1 MSIIA
6 SYIKKI
12 KPSATLA
19 LAAKAKD
26 LKAQGV
32 DVINLSVG
40 EPDFDSFD
48 NIKEA
53 AIDAIRAG
61 KTKYTPVG
69 GIPEL
74 KEAIKDI
81 YKGRIEISPSNIAV
95 SAGAK
100 QAIYNALVATIEE
113 GDEVIIPT
121 PYWVSYPDMVKI
133 AGGDPI
139 IVDTTDESNFK
150 ITAGQLD
157 KAITSKTKW
166 LILNSPNNPTGMKYN
181 RKELEDI
188 DAVLAKHPKVHI
200 MSDDI
205 YEELSYEDERLSFVD
220 IAKESKNRLLIING
234 VSKSYSMTGWR
245 IGYAIGPADIIKAM
259 LVIQSQ
265 STSNPSSIGQYAA
278 LEALTG
284 PQDQLKSSILGF
296 KSKRDLAHTLL
307 NKIEGISCKKSNGA
321 FYLFPDCKS
330 YFGSKSSNGSE
341 IKDDHDLC
349 SYLIDEAKVVV
360 VPGSAFG
367 YPGHFRLSYAVSKE
381 QIEESLSRIESA
393 LKKVEYTLNKTS

>member
-6 SYIKKI
+6 SYIKKV

-19 LAAKAKD
+19 LAAKAKE

-40 EPDFDSFD
+40 EPDFDSFE

-74 KEAIKDI
+74 KDAIKNS
-81 YKGRIEISPSNIAV
+81 YKGRIDVDASNIAV
-95 SAGAK
+95 STGAK
-100 QAIYNALVATIEE
+100 QAIYNALVATLEE

-133 AGGDPI
+133 AGGEPV

-150 ITAGQLD
+150 VTAEKLD
-157 KAITSKTKW
+157 NAITNRTKW
-166 LILNSPNNPTGMKYN
+166 LILNSPNNPTGMKYD
-181 RKELEDI
+181 RSELEAI
-188 DAVLAKHPKVHI
+188 DAVLAKHPKVHV

-205 YEELSYEDERLSFVD
+205 YEELSYEGDRLSFVD
-220 IAKESKNRLLIING
+220 IAKESRDRLLIING
-234 VSKSYSMTGWR
+234 VSKAYSMTGWR
-245 IGYAIGPADIIKAM
+245 IGYAIGPVEIIKAM

-284 PQDQLKSSILGF
+284 PQTQLEDSISEF
-296 KSKRDLAHTLL
+296 REKRDLAYDLL

-321 FYLFPDCKS
+321 FYLFPNCKS
-330 YFGSKSSNGSE
+330 YFGSKAPGVSE

-349 SYLIDEAKVVV
+349 AYLIDEAKVVV

-381 QIEESLSRIESA
+381 QINESLGRIESA
-393 LKKVEYTLNKTS
+393 LKKVECILNKTS

>member
-26 LKAQGV
+26 LKSQGL

-53 AIDAIRAG
+53 AVNAIWEG

-74 KEAIKDI
+74 KEAIKNI
-81 YKGRIEISPSNIAV
+81 YKSRIEIDASNIAV
-95 SAGAK
+95 STGAK
-100 QAIYNALVATIEE
+100 QAIYNALVSTIEE
-113 GDEVIIPT
+113 EDEVIIPT

-133 AGGDPI
+133 AGGKPI
-139 IVDTTDESNFK
+139 IVDTTDENDFK

-166 LILNSPNNPTGMKYN
+166 LILNSPNNPTGMKYY

-205 YEELSYEDERLSFVD
+205 YEELSYDDERLSFAD
-220 IAKESKNRLLIING
+220 IAKESKDRLLIING
-234 VSKSYSMTGWR
+234 VSKAYSMTGWR

-278 LEALTG
+278 LEALKG
-284 PQDQLKSSILGF
+284 PQDQLKSSRLEF
-296 KSKRDLAHTLL
+296 KNKRDLAHDLL
-307 NKIEGISCKKSNGA
+307 NKIDGISCKKSNGA

-341 IKDDHDLC
+341 IKDDQDLC
-349 SYLIDEAKVVV
+349 SYLIDEAQVVV

-381 QIEESLSRIESA
+381 QIKESLRRIESA
-393 LKKVEYTLNKTS
+393 LKKVE